1 MPIRHW
7 PNGAV
12 HGYSSSGEKEV
23 ANLMKIGFISPPVP
37 GHFNPMSAVAR
48 QLQSRNHDVAMI
60 SLPFVEPLASAAN
73 LTFIPFGEKDFPDH
87 VNAEIFD
94 TMGQVKGEEGLQFGV
109 DTVAKVTK
117 AQWRELPKLLL
128 ANDIDVLV
136 LDNYAFYGEVVPM
149 YLGMPYAIL
158 ANALHFD
165 YSGYTPL
172 CVYGWGHENT
182 PLARQRNRQG
192 VSEFTA
198 RLIRSN
204 AEMIAEVEKAGIK
217 PNWTDPSSLF
227 SDLPWITQCPREFDF
242 ESSHWPK
249 QFQYAGP
256 FHDGKGR
263 PEHNFPWDRLTGEP
277 IVYASMGTLQ
287 NGNADVFR
295 TMAAAV
301 AKKDAQP
308 VISIGNL
315 LRPEQIGP
323 VPKNAIVVNHAP
335 QLELLKRASLCIT
348 HAGFN
353 TVLEALTHGVPQ
365 VAIPVTHDQPGVAA
379 RIAAHQTGVV
389 TSLEKLTVSHLSTLV
404 DEVLNNSIYRDN
416 AGKLQQAIA
425 KTNGLSR
432 AADLLEEAFG
442 LTKKVSE

>member
-1 MPIRHW
+1 
-7 PNGAV
+7 
-12 HGYSSSGEKEV
+12 
-23 ANLMKIGFISPPVP
+23 
-37 GHFNPMSAVAR
+37 
-48 QLQSRNHDVAMI
+48 
-60 SLPFVEPLASAAN
+60 
-73 LTFIPFGEKDFPDH
+73 
-87 VNAEIFD
+87 
-94 TMGQVKGEEGLQFGV
+94 
-109 DTVAKVTK
+109 
-117 AQWRELPKLLL
+117 
-128 ANDIDVLV
+128 
-136 LDNYAFYGEVVPM
+136 
-149 YLGMPYAIL
+149 
-158 ANALHFD
+158 
-165 YSGYTPL
+165 
-172 CVYGWGHENT
+172 
-182 PLARQRNRQG
+182 
-192 VSEFTA
+192 
-198 RLIRSN
+198 
-204 AEMIAEVEKAGIK
+204 
-217 PNWTDPSSLF
+217 
-227 SDLPWITQCPREFDF
+227 
-242 ESSHWPK
+242 
-249 QFQYAGP
+249 
-256 FHDGKGR
+256 
-263 PEHNFPWDRLTGEP
+263 
-277 IVYASMGTLQ
+277 MGTLQ

-315 LRPEQIGP
+315 LRPAQIDP

-353 TVLEALTHGVPQ
+353 TVLEALTQGVPQ

-442 LTKKVSE
+442 LTKKVRE